1 MAIGQTQTTVFKLNL
16 LKALENFNVGTPY
29 TYKIALYTANAT
41 LNETTTV
48 YTVDGEI
55 TGTGYVAGGKNLTI
69 TGLGSDTTTN
79 TAYVSFVDVTWSPAN
94 FTTAGALIYNST
106 TNAAVCVLNFGSD
119 KTATSTFTITFPS
132 ATSTTAVLRIN

>member
-1 MAIGQTQTTVFKLNL
+1 MSIGQTQTTVFKLNL

-41 LNETTTV
+41 LNETTLT
-48 YTVDGEI
+48 YTTEGEI
-55 TGTGYVAGGKNLTI
+55 TGTGYTAGGKTLTI
-69 TGLGSDTTTN
+69 TGLGSDTTNN